1 MNSLEQDHNDRYNQV
16 RVQQNLGTP
25 CEDCG
30 CEQGHKIY
38 CCVFVRGARSTSA
51 PDTVDFLRRK
61 LTQPEG
67 VPAVSFTDVVFSA
80 EDVLRLKGLGV
91 KG

>member
-1 MNSLEQDHNDRYNQV
+1 MNFAEQNSSDVYNQV
-16 RVQQNLGTP
+16 RIQQNLGTP

-51 PDTVDFLRRK
+51 PDTVGFLRRK
-61 LTQPEG
+61 LTHPAG

-91 KG
+91 KE